1 MTKSCKIMYEFVQ
14 VLNTQIDTDSTA
26 ASVKK
31 PAGQIAGSMTGWFF
45 LVLGSQGSFPL
56 AILLTF

>member
-1 MTKSCKIMYEFVQ
+1 MYEFVQ